1 MKIRTLLTFAFLA
14 QVTLTIPATETSQ
27 IPADI
32 QDIGDN
38 VVSILTD
45 GCKML
50 GGFSKILTKGIKLG
64 TRITRGFASF
74 GAKYQKTSFTLAAAL
89 ATYLSWQCY
98 DYCTF
103 NKHMQEA
110 AYFLSPILPVSDG
123 TQTPQTA
130 QLKIADLE
138 LNNASQQTIENYV
151 DRIEVLKQGL
161 RDYSLLAEWFPENQN
176 DGNWPNITGVN
187 QGNFYAMNVAFS
199 EQQITNIE
207 NYIKPR
213 IACLGMPKLYQL
225 QHAPWIWGSRIL
237 APFKVHEFDIASLA
251 SWNQCACEV
260 IHSYF
265 WGSINTYEGIA
276 TQFTWELFKWEKK
289 LRARLH
295 ALGVA

>member
-1 MKIRTLLTFAFLA
+1 MKFRILLTFAFFA
-14 QVTLTIPATETSQ
+14 QATVILPATEPSQ

-32 QDIGDN
+32 KEIGEN

-74 GAKYQKTSFTLAAAL
+74 GAKYQKTSFTEAAAL
-89 ATYLSWQCY
+89 ATYLSWRCY

-103 NKHMQEA
+103 NNHMQEA

-130 QLKIADLE
+130 KLKIAN
-138 LNNASQQTIENYV
+138 LNSFLNSASQHEIQPYLNKIVQLKGVLAEYSLFNQWTNAIADSVTIEHEDFMNMSQ
-151 DRIEVLKQGL
+151 DFTP
-161 RDYSLLAEWFPENQN
+161 D
-176 DGNWPNITGVN
+176 NIT
-187 QGNFYAMNVAFS
+187 Y
-199 EQQITNIE
+199 IE

-213 IACLGMPKLYQL
+213 IACLGMPKLYPMS
-225 QHAPWIWGSRIL
+225 HAPWVWGKRLL
-237 APFKVHEFDIASLA
+237 APFKVHAFDTASFA
-251 SWNQCACEV
+251 SWNQCAREV
-260 IHSYF
+260 FHSYF
-265 WGSINTYEGIA
+265 WGSINTYEGVA
-276 TQFTWELFKWEKK
+276 TEFTWQLFKWEKK

-295 ALGVA
+295 ELQ